1 MMMQSA
7 ASGTHYKDL
16 NIDWGSRE
24 VTRRGQNVALTP
36 REFALLQVLYTNRG
50 HTVSRDDLLYT
61 AWGYPC
67 TGVTR
72 TVDVHIQRLRRK
84 LGLEHEIQ
92 TVYRVG
98 YALH

>member
-1 MMMQSA
+1 MMTQTQCRP
-7 ASGTHYKDL
+7 THYKDL
-16 NIDWGSRE
+16 NIDWQTRA
-24 VTRRGQNVALTP
+24 VTRSGQSVPLTP
-36 REFALLQVLYTNRG
+36 REFALLQALYANRG
-50 HTVSRDDLLYT
+50 HTVSRDDLLCT

-67 TGVTR
+67 TGITR